1 MLKIN
6 FDGAFLSETR
16 RGAWGFFL
24 LSETIKGEGAVHNL
38 RGRSTSGRSEIRT
51 APGYIYCRRGNGLA
65 ESADGSQSGHV

>member
-1 MLKIN
+1 MV
-6 FDGAFLSETR
+6 LSYQRQEEEH
-16 RGAWGFFL
+16 GFFFL